1 MTSQH
6 NRLSGPDGA
15 VDVSYLRS
23 CGTIPGAQAAW
34 DHIVWWLGRRVVAAT
49 TQARLLVWSDVLIS
63 GVLGFIA
70 RHQEPH
76 GHDGSVKRQIGAP
89 TVLAPVR
96 SSALRATGH
105 TR

>member
-1 MTSQH
+1 MTSQQH
-6 NRLSGPDGA
+6 RLSGLDGA

-23 CGTIPGAQAAW
+23 CVRIPGAQAAW
-34 DHIVWWLGRRVVAAT
+34 DHVVWWLGRRVVAAT
-49 TQARLLVWSDVLIS
+49 TQVRLLVWSDFDFWCAWV
-63 GVLGFIA
+63 IA
-70 RHQEPH
+70 SHQEPH
-76 GHDGSVKRQIGAP
+76 GHDSSVERQIGAP